1 MIRTCNATLRDDPLE
16 QQEPAL
22 RLPLAPRWPHGV
34 LKELFQR
41 SAAGVRPSYGGHPA
55 RLDEGYAPRVRPGQ
69 GSPWGARAGVPR

>member
-1 MIRTCNATLRDDPLE
+1 MLRSE
-16 QQEPAL
+16 TS
-22 RLPLAPRWPHGV
+22 RSSHGNPRRAYLLHRGGHMV

-55 RLDEGYAPRVRPGQ
+55 RLDEYYAPRDHPGQ